1 MVEGGFSSVSACNL
15 DLVADWYLA
24 FIHACASPYNSNYV
38 GILLMKSIIHVHNS
52 TQVNRML
59 VMQK

>member
-1 MVEGGFSSVSACNL
+1 MLEPCSLVQDFCIQRTMVEGGFSSVSACNL

-38 GILLMKSIIHVHNS
+38 GIHVFS
-52 TQVNRML
+52 
-59 VMQK
+59 